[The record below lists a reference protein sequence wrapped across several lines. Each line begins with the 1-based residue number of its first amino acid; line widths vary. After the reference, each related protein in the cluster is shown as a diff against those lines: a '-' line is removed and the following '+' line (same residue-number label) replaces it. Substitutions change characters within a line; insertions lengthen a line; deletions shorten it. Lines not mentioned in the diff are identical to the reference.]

1 MKDKIKS
8 IGIAAALVLCVG
20 VTACDNNNAEIQDTT
35 ASETIAVTAAE
46 SKETQT
52 ETEAEVP
59 AETEAA
65 EKTVFNIASL
75 KGPTTMGMVK
85 LMNDS
90 ENGLTANTYNVT
102 IHGTADEIVTGIV
115 SATVDV
121 ANVPANLSSV
131 LNKKTEGAVSVAA
144 VNTLGVLY
152 VVETGDSISSVADL
166 KGKTIY
172 STGKGTTPEYVLNYV
187 LRQNGIDPETDVTIE
202 YKSEATEVAAMLAE
216 ATDAVAMLP
225 QPFVTVA
232 STQNENIRICLDM
245 TEEWNK
251 VCDTQLITG
260 VVIGRNDFIDSNK
273 DAFNTFLD
281 EYSASVEYVNANV
294 DEAAALIGGYDI
306 VAEGVAKKAL
316 PYCNITFLRDEEMK
330 GAVSGYLNVLFE
342 QDPTSVGGAL
352 PDDSFY
358 YFK

>member
-1 MKDKIKS
+1 
-8 IGIAAALVLCVG
+8 
-20 VTACDNNNAEIQDTT
+20 
-35 ASETIAVTAAE
+35 
-46 SKETQT
+46 
-52 ETEAEVP
+52 
-59 AETEAA
+59 
-65 EKTVFNIASL
+65 
-75 KGPTTMGMVK
+75 
-85 LMNDS
+85 
-90 ENGLTANTYNVT
+90 
-102 IHGTADEIVTGIV
+102 
-115 SATVDV
+115 
-121 ANVPANLSSV
+121 
-131 LNKKTEGAVSVAA
+131 
-144 VNTLGVLY
+144 
-152 VVETGDSISSVADL
+152 
-166 KGKTIY
+166 
-172 STGKGTTPEYVLNYV
+172 
-187 LRQNGIDPETDVTIE
+187 
-202 YKSEATEVAAMLAE
+202 
-216 ATDAVAMLP
+216 
-225 QPFVTVA
+225 
-232 STQNENIRICLDM
+232 M

-260 VVIGRNDFIDSNK
+260 VVIGRNDFIDSNR